1 MELSFEL
8 EALLD
13 TANISEC
20 YNDRL
25 LSSIAAFLMN
35 IDEEDIESGFNKSLI
50 LDLIAKIDNKVND
63 QINEIIHHQDFQ
75 EIESAW
81 LSLNDVLKS
90 LPNNSNVIL
99 DLLDVTKDELLE
111 DFECN
116 MVDMTG
122 SSLFNKTYAS
132 EYDQYGGK
140 PYAAIIGLY
149 DLGLNNKDE
158 FLLRSMAKLA
168 NANHSPFIAQVAPQF
183 FGCNDIEE
191 LSTLKDITGLLDHP
205 KYSSWN
211 EFRETPESA
220 YVGLT
225 LPKYMLRVPHD
236 NNFFK
241 EVILSDNKENFI
253 WGYSAVLFA
262 KNLIRSFVKT
272 GWCQYIRGPK
282 GGGKVSGLPAY
293 RFEFLGGNEVKIPV
307 EFTIPD
313 YREYE
318 LAINGFIPLVYQK
331 GTGEACFFS
340 CQSVKKPEKFLND
353 FDTKNASMVTNLAYT
368 LSITR
373 VAHYIKR
380 MMRDNIGS
388 NADAAYIEKALN
400 EWIMRYVTEI
410 NNPDSLTLQMY
421 PFKQA
426 EVKVTKTKSEIGWF
440 DCQISILPHTQFE
453 GMDVML
459 RLETRL
465 AA

>member
-1 MELSFEL
+1 MEVSFEL
-8 EALLD
+8 GALLE
-13 TANISEC
+13 TANISES

-25 LSSIAAFLMN
+25 LSSIAALLIN
-35 IDEEDIESGFNKSLI
+35 IDEEEVETGFNKSLI
-50 LDLIAKIDNKVND
+50 LDLISKIDNKIND

-99 DLLDVTKDELLE
+99 DLLDVTKDELFE

-122 SSLFNKTYAS
+122 SSLFTKTYAS

-149 DLGLNNKDE
+149 DFGLNDKDE

-168 NANHSPFIAQVAPQF
+168 NANHSPFITQISHEF
-183 FGCNDIEE
+183 FGCNNIDE
-191 LSTLKDITGLLDHP
+191 LSSLKDITGLLEHP

-211 EFRETPESA
+211 EFRETPEAA
-220 YVGLT
+220 YIGLT
-225 LPKYMLRVPHD
+225 LPKYMLRTPHKTD
-236 NNFFK
+236 FFNEK
-241 EVILSDNKENFI
+241 ILSDNKENFI

-262 KNLIRSFVKT
+262 KNMIKSYLNT

-282 GGGKVSGLPAY
+282 SGGKVSGLPA
-293 RFEFLGGNEVKIPV
+293 FNLEFLENNEIKIPV
-307 EFTIPD
+307 EFAIPD
-313 YREYE
+313 YKEYE
-318 LAINGFIPLVYQK
+318 LSTNGFIPLVYQK
-331 GTGEACFFS
+331 GTGDACFFS
-340 CQSVKKPEKFLND
+340 CQSLKKPEKFIND
-353 FDTKNASMVTNLAYT
+353 FDTKNSAMVTNLAYT

-388 NADAAYIEKALN
+388 NADATYIEKTLN

-426 EVKVTKTKSEIGWF
+426 EVKVIKTKSEIGWY